1 VLLDSFSQVT
11 AVPTAFPD
19 YPAGLRALQL
29 PDNNVTSYFL
39 SAFGRPVREFT
50 CECER
55 TSEPSVTQTLHLANG
70 KTLNEKLGQPANQ
83 LQRWLEQSLS
93 PADLVRQVYLTA
105 LSRPPTAEE
114 QARLVPAL
122 AEIIAAN
129 PDDAAA
135 RQKQLREALEDL
147 LWAVLTC
154 REFLFIH

>member
-1 VLLDSFSQVT
+1 M
-11 AVPTAFPD
+11 
-19 YPAGLRALQL
+19 
-29 PDNNVTSYFL
+29 
-39 SAFGRPVREFT
+39 
-50 CECER
+50 
-55 TSEPSVTQTLHLANG
+55 
-70 KTLNEKLGQPANQ
+70 
-83 LQRWLEQSLS
+83 QRWLEQSLS